1 MISRRK
7 FLIAVA
13 TVSAASA
20 AAYIA
25 RPYLR
30 KGMLPELDIT
40 HPLGVLPNED
50 MRDIVSLGE
59 TIVAPESVPPVKFFQ
74 DYVNAVTQSQH
85 GFLKEYVRAAGLLN
99 RTSSSLFEQG
109 KARNRFAELS
119 AAQRDEVL
127 QSLCWRYSGSDVI
140 APKVEKL
147 LASRDALALRM
158 FIMEPLIEHYY
169 RSPYGWAVVGYKTSP
184 GRPRDP
190 GAYTTPPS
198 DKGVTS

>member
-7 FLIAVA
+7 FLLAAA

-20 AAYIA
+20 AAYVA

-30 KGMLPELDIT
+30 KRMLPELDIA
-40 HPLGVLPNED
+40 HPLGVLPDED
-50 MRDIVSLGE
+50 MHDIVALGE
-59 TIVAPESVPPVKFFQ
+59 AIVAPESVPPVKFFQ
-74 DYVNAVTQSQH
+74 DYVNDVTQSQR
-85 GFLKEYVRAAGLLN
+85 GFLKEYERAAGLLN
-99 RTSSSLFEQG
+99 RTSLRLFEQG

-119 AAQRDEVL
+119 PAQRDEVL
-127 QSLCWRYSGSDVI
+127 QTLLWRYSGSDVM
-140 APKVEKL
+140 APKLEKL
-147 LASRDALALRM
+147 MVSRDTLALRM

-190 GAYTTPPS
+190 GAYTTLPS